1 MTLDWVESSLF
12 LMIASAEAT
21 DHYLDAQEIET
32 ILEKTNKLVLN
43 CTNKGVSNKGET
55 VQQKFN
61 KMIDWYNAIGDV
73 APQGLM
79 DTEIAKEVQK
89 AANYLKDQQ
98 WFNPAFAQSLI
109 SDLVDVAEA
118 DGEVIENEKKSINE
132 IAGLWGL
139 EVPFG

>member
-1 MTLDWVESSLF
+1 MTLDWVKSSLF

-21 DHYLDAQEIET
+21 DHYLDEQEIET

-43 CTNKGVSNKGET
+43 CTKKGVSTTGET

-61 KMIDWYNAIGDV
+61 KMIDWYNAIGDA

-98 WFNPAFAQSLI
+98 WFNPTFAQSLI
-109 SDLVDVAEA
+109 NDLVDVAKA

-132 IAGLWGL
+132 IARLWGL